1 MCLLR
6 PFDTASSFF
15 DISSI
20 PLVTMT
26 TIENTP
32 ASARRVFNLA
42 PTMTSE
48 DALKEMHA
56 KTAGSTLANKTTLQS
71 IIVVVMSY
79 ERICSTARV
88 VAAAAGIAYLPHL
101 LLQYQALIDR
111 VSHAA
116 YLTAVL
122 VGAPPAHTEPCDE
135 HLAEAVDDL
144 ESSFDVFISDKR
156 WNNVYTAGRGSVIA
170 TANLAQH
177 QRED

>member
-1 MCLLR
+1 MMLSQMENCWFWSPGHFPISCASMCLLR

-116 YLTAVL
+116 SRGGTACPYGPLRRTSRGGCWRPWEFVWRFYF
-122 VGAPPAHTEPCDE
+122 GQT
-135 HLAEAVDDL
+135 L
-144 ESSFDVFISDKR
+144 E
-156 WNNVYTAGRGSVIA
+156 
-170 TANLAQH
+170 
-177 QRED
+177 